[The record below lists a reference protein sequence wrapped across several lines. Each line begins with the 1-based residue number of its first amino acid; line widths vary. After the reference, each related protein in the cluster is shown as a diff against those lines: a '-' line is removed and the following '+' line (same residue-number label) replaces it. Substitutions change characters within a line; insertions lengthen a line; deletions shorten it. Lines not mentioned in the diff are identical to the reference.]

1 MSRLE
6 KNILLRTAVVVA
18 LLLII
23 LFGVK
28 AWLGHRSRAAL
39 AHRGAFSVSVS
50 AAPVGTAA
58 WQQQIHALANL
69 VAVAGVHLTPQLPG
83 QITGIYF
90 HSGDYVRKGQRLVQI
105 DDSNQRAQLASDQAS
120 AELAR
125 INNQRAERLYQA
137 HATSRAALDTARTSY
152 ANTRAAV
159 ANDRATLAKLALS
172 APFSGWMGVRE
183 VSLGQYLTPGTE
195 IAALN
200 AWDPLRAE
208 FTVPQSQLGLIHT
221 GQRVVLG
228 VNAFPGEAFDGT
240 VIALGS
246 EVDPSTRN
254 ITVDAGIPNP
264 RHLLRPG
271 MFGEAELLVGAAKK
285 ILVVPAVA
293 ITYNTFGDYVYVVRR
308 KQPNGGKLLRVA
320 VATTVTTG
328 ETRDGM
334 TEIVSTLVKA
344 GDTVVTAGQ
353 IKLHSGMPVTIVR
366 PVAH

>member
-1 MSRLE
+1 MSRSE
-6 KNILLRTAVVVA
+6 KNILLRTAVVVV
-18 LLLII
+18 LLLAI

-28 AWLGHRSRAAL
+28 AWLGYRAREAL

-58 WQQQIHALANL
+58 WQQQIHAVANL

-90 HSGDYVRKGQRLVQI
+90 HSGEYVRKGQRLVQI

-125 INNQRAERLYQA
+125 INYQRATGLYRA
-137 HATSRAALDTARTSY
+137 HATSRAALDTARAGY
-152 ANTRAAV
+152 ANARASV

-172 APFSGWMGVRE
+172 APFSGWMGVRA

-208 FTVPQSQLGLIHT
+208 FTVPQSELSLIHT
-221 GQRVVLG
+221 GQSVVLG
-228 VNAFPGEAFDGT
+228 VNTFPGKAFAGR
-240 VIALGS
+240 VIALSS

-254 ITVDAGIPNP
+254 ITVDATIPNP
-264 RHLLRPG
+264 GHLLRPG
-271 MFGEAELLVGAAKK
+271 MFGEAALLVGAAKK
-285 ILVVPAVA
+285 VLVVPAVA

-308 KQPNGGKLLRVA
+308 EQPKGGKPLQVA
-320 VATTVTTG
+320 IATTVTTG

-334 TEIVSTLVKA
+334 TEIVSGLKA

-353 IKLHSGMPVTIVR
+353 IKLRSGMPVTIVQ

>member
-1 MSRLE
+1 MSRSE
-6 KNILLRTAVVVA
+6 KNILLRTAVVVV
-18 LLLII
+18 LLLAI

-28 AWLGHRSRAAL
+28 AWLGYRAREAL

-58 WQQQIHALANL
+58 WQQQIHAVANL

-90 HSGDYVRKGQRLVQI
+90 HSGEYVRKGQRLVQI

-125 INNQRAERLYQA
+125 INYQRATGLYRA
-137 HATSRAALDTARTSY
+137 HATSRAALDTARAGY
-152 ANTRAAV
+152 ANAWASV

-172 APFSGWMGVRE
+172 APFPGWMGVRA

-208 FTVPQSQLGLIHT
+208 FTVPQSELSLIHT
-221 GQRVVLG
+221 GQSVVLG
-228 VNAFPGEAFDGT
+228 VNTFPGNAFAGR
-240 VIALGS
+240 VIALSS

-254 ITVDAGIPNP
+254 ITVDATIPNP
-264 RHLLRPG
+264 GHLLRPG
-271 MFGEAELLVGAAKK
+271 MFGEAALLVGAAKK
-285 ILVVPAVA
+285 VLVVPAVA

-308 KQPNGGKLLRVA
+308 EQPKGGKPLQVA
-320 VATTVTTG
+320 IATTVTTG

-334 TEIVSTLVKA
+334 TEIVSGLKA

-353 IKLHSGMPVTIVR
+353 IKLRSGMPVTIVQ

>member
-1 MSRLE
+1 MSKSE
-6 KNILLRTAVVVA
+6 KNILLRTAVVVV
-18 LLLII
+18 LLLVI

-28 AWLGHRSRAAL
+28 AWLGYRARETL

-58 WQQQIHALANL
+58 WQQQIHAVANL
-69 VAVAGVHLTPQLPG
+69 LAVAGVHLTPQLPG

-90 HSGDYVRKGQRLVQI
+90 HSGEYVRKGQRLVQI

-125 INNQRAERLYQA
+125 INYQRAKSLYQA
-137 HATSRAALDTARTSY
+137 HATSRATLDSARAGY
-152 ANTRAAV
+152 ANARASV

-172 APFSGWMGVRE
+172 APFPGWMGVRE

-208 FTVPQSQLGLIHT
+208 FTVPQSELGLIHT
-221 GQRVVLG
+221 GENVRIG
-228 VNAFPGEAFDGT
+228 VNTFPGKVFDGR
-240 VIALGS
+240 VIALSS

-254 ITVDAGIPNP
+254 ITVDATIPNP
-264 RHLLRPG
+264 GHLLRPG
-271 MFGEAELLVGAAKK
+271 MFGEVTLLVGAPKK
-285 ILVVPAVA
+285 VLVAPTVA
-293 ITYNTFGDYVYVVRR
+293 IAYNTFGDYVYVVQRE
-308 KQPNGGKLLRVA
+308 QPKSGKPLQVA
-320 VATTVTTG
+320 IATTVTTG
-328 ETRDGM
+328 ETRGSM
-334 TEIVSTLVKA
+334 TEIVSGLKA

-353 IKLHSGMPVTIVR
+353 IKLRSGMPVTIVQ
-366 PVAH
+366 PSAH